1 VLIALGLVQQPNI
14 EDRREPGS
22 YIAPAPDPWDAKF
35 VEEKS
40 RLLSHGFVRY
50 YGGTPLSRAL
60 GEDDLKRLEP

>member
-1 VLIALGLVQQPNI
+1 MLIALGLVQQPNI

-40 RLLSHGFVRY
+40 RLL
-50 YGGTPLSRAL
+50 
-60 GEDDLKRLEP
+60 